1 MQRVK
6 AWFLSGSLT
15 ILTLAGFHAAW
26 ALGQGGPWL
35 AWAGALVAAL
45 AMPLRVGLYY
55 LRATP
60 TTAPSMPVLQGVTY
74 AGAALALVGSAAQW
88 PGVGPA
94 VYALLGAAA
103 TGLYVY
109 GYSRLGRAESAALRV
124 GARLPE
130 MVLTDVNGRAVDAA
144 KHYAGSAVLMMFFRG
159 NWCPLCMAQVR
170 DVAKAYRALAD
181 RGVRVALVSPQPH
194 DDTRALAARFDVPM
208 DFWVDPAAQTA
219 RALGIVHEG
228 GLPAGLEVFGYDT
241 DTVLPTV
248 VLADAS
254 GTVIFADQTDNYRVR
269 PEPEV
274 FLAVLDGRPL
284 PV

>member
-1 MQRVK
+1 MY
-6 AWFLSGSLT
+6 W
-15 ILTLAGFHAAW
+15 
-26 ALGQGGPWL
+26 
-35 AWAGALVAAL
+35 
-45 AMPLRVGLYY
+45 
-55 LRATP
+55 
-60 TTAPSMPVLQGVTY
+60 
-74 AGAALALVGSAAQW
+74 
-88 PGVGPA
+88 
-94 VYALLGAAA
+94 
-103 TGLYVY
+103 
-109 GYSRLGRAESAALRV
+109 YSRLGRAESAALRV

-254 GTVIFADQTDNYRVR
+254 GTVVFADQTDNYRVR